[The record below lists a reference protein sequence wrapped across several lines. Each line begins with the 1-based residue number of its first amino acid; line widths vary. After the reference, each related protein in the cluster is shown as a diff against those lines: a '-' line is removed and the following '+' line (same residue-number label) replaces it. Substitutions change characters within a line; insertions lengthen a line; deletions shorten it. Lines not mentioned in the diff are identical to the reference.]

1 MVWMKISIRL
11 FATLRQEAGWS
22 EQTLELAEGATVAD
36 ALAALAQGFPA
47 LRLTGRP
54 VYAAVNQAY
63 AQPEQVLAAGDV
75 VALFPPVSGGEGRGA
90 EAGNGEE
97 RAMAGEGRKLFE
109 ITEQPLSLDD
119 VARRVSRPDCG
130 AITTF
135 GGMVRG
141 ETMTEAG
148 VRGTD
153 FLEYEAYTEMAEAML
168 AQIGDEIKQRWP
180 KVQAVSILHRVGR
193 CEIGEPSVV
202 IAVATPHR
210 GDGCFEACRYAIE
223 RLKAVAPIWKQE
235 NWADGQ
241 VWVEGPRQPELD
253 LSAPERMTNPDVRP

>member
-1 MVWMKISIRL
+1 MKIKIRL
-11 FATLRQEAGWS
+11 FATLRQEAGWA
-22 EQTLELAEGATVAD
+22 EQALDLSEGATLAD
-36 ALAALAQGFPA
+36 ALAALERDFPA
-47 LRLTGRP
+47 LRLAGRP
-54 VYAAVNQAY
+54 VYAAVNQEY
-63 AQPEQVLAAGDV
+63 AQPGRALAAGDV
-75 VALFPPVSGGEGRGA
+75 VALFPPVSGGE
-90 EAGNGEE
+90 EKT
-97 RAMAGEGRKLFE
+97 MAGAGRKLYE
-109 ITEQPLSLDD
+109 ITDQPLSLDE

-130 AITTF
+130 AIVTF

-141 ETMTEAG
+141 ETVTQDG
-148 VRGTD
+148 LRGTD

-168 AQIGDEIKQRWP
+168 AQIGEEIKQRWP
-180 KVQAVSILHRVGR
+180 KVQTVSILHRVGR

-223 RLKAVAPIWKQE
+223 RLKAVVPIWKQE

-253 LSAPERMTNPDVRP
+253 LSGPERISNSDIRA